1 MFWLNSACLHF
12 LGGFRKTPSAAVA
25 ISTVA
30 TLVNLFLLP
39 FQVKRL
45 EGSFELLLA
54 TLLLS

>member
-1 MFWLNSACLHF
+1 MEEA
-12 LGGFRKTPSAAVA
+12 SAAVA

-30 TLVNLFLLP
+30 TLPTLLFLLP